1 MVFISDHVRQCINLV
16 CYTHWG
22 MTLLINLGLIYLFVL
37 IGFFAKKVFSEKLQE
52 HSFVLL
58 YIYFLMPI
66 VMIWG
71 ILSKPLDIHLF
82 LIPAYFLIILILAY
96 GITFLLSHLF
106 LSDKKNQAIGKIT
119 GLIGNT
125 GNMGIPIGLAVY
137 GMASVP
143 YTAMINLINAIF
155 IMTVGAYTYSRGSF
169 SVKTSI
175 KNILKLPMMW
185 ATGGAFLIQLM
196 TIPISTDVYH
206 FLEMGAYTG
215 LVIQLI
221 IFGMFLATVTWT
233 TSYPRIAG
241 IVLGAKFCVLPML
254 AWLIIQWFNIPL
266 FFAQL
271 LVLQTLVPI
280 AVNNV
285 NLAALYDC
293 YPKKVAW
300 VSFISFILA
309 LFFLPLGLLGLF

>member
-1 MVFISDHVRQCINLV
+1 MS
-16 CYTHWG
+16 
-22 MTLLINLGLIYLFVL
+22 LLINLLFINLFVF
-37 IGFFAKKVFSEKLQE
+37 IGYFAKKIFTEKLQE

-58 YIYFLMPI
+58 YIYFLMPL

-82 LIPAYFLIILILAY
+82 LIPAYFLIILTMAY
-96 GITFLLSHLF
+96 GITFLFSHLF
-106 LSDKKNQAIGKIT
+106 LTDPKNQAIGIIT

-143 YTAMINLINAIF
+143 YTAMINLVNAIF

-175 KNILKLPMMW
+175 INILKLPMMW
-185 ATGGAFLIQLM
+185 ATGLAFFIQFM
-196 TIPISTDVYH
+196 NIPISTDVH
-206 FLEMGAYTG
+206 QFLEMGAYTG

-221 IFGMFLATVTWT
+221 IFGMFLANVTWKT
-233 TSYPRIAG
+233 FYPRIAG
-241 IVLGAKFCVLPML
+241 IVLGSKFLLLPLL
-254 AWLIIQWFNIPL
+254 AWGIIQWFNVPL

-271 LVLQTLVPI
+271 IILQTLVPI

-293 YPKKVAW
+293 YPNKVAW

-309 LFFLPLGLLGLF
+309 LFFLPAGLLGLF